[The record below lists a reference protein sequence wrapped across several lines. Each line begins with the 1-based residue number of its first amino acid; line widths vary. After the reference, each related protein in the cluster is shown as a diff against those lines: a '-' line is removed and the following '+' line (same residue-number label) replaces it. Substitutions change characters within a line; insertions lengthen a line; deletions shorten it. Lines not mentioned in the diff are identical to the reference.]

1 MIEAPVMETN
11 TPLRQAAMTPAIL
24 RVTVARLLNWLPSR
38 PMSLLG
44 DEVPAL
50 ARALRRA
57 GVNVTTDGDG
67 SAAAATVLVMAHA
80 SASPATEVQRLLTG
94 VAGPVCLVVLGDAAA
109 QIDRATWEHA
119 LIKAEWRKHPL
130 NERVAPY
137 GELDRVTGL
146 LMVSFERVPA
156 PALAVYPLK
165 ALEEER
171 DLHTDMTREPGRR
184 SDAHMTRY
192 AQAAQFIR
200 PGDRVIDVACGLGYG
215 SYQLA
220 HNSDAAS
227 FTGLDASDYAVEYAN
242 LNFAPVSPTPMT
254 FVVGDAQN
262 LSGMADA
269 SADFAVSVETLEHLP
284 EPDRLL
290 AELHRVLS
298 PHGRVY
304 ASVPNDWSDETGEDP
319 NPFHFHVYDWPRL
332 IAQFQRNGFV
342 IEKAWLQDAGGGQ
355 KRHLSARSM
364 LEIDPAVGPTGDGEW
379 LLVLA
384 RKASAPDQPSKDPLA
399 QARTLLADGHPE
411 AALALLD
418 ADLDGSDSLRDAR
431 KQALAAV
438 ILMLQG
444 QRDGAQQRWQR
455 VQAAARQALSCAG
468 SEAAAAGLLHLAATQ
483 CDGSRGDRP
492 GHAYLV
498 LRQHASV
505 LSDLLGA
512 GDTMLGDGEDRAV
525 VSGPADGAEQINMGA
540 REVRQLIDAKAWLD
554 GKYHEH
560 MQRISELESHT
571 AELELARHWLD
582 GQYHALNAEIQR
594 LNQARG
600 PDVDG
605 IT

>member
-1 MIEAPVMETN
+1 MDTN
-11 TPLRQAAMTPAIL
+11 TLQLQSALTPAAL
-24 RVTVARLLNWLPSR
+24 RVAVARLLKWLPSG
-38 PMSLLG
+38 PIALLG
-44 DEVPAL
+44 DEAPGL
-50 ARALRRA
+50 ARALRQCGVAVVA
-57 GVNVTTDGDG
+57 GGGDT
-67 SAAAATVLVMAHA
+67 AAAAVIVVEHLGVTA
-80 SASPATEVQRLLTG
+80 PADAVQALLTN
-94 VAGPVCLVVLGDAAA
+94 VAGPACFVVVGEAAA
-109 QIDRATWEHA
+109 LADRAAWEGA
-119 LIKAEWRKHPL
+119 VIKAEWRKHPL

-146 LMVSFERVPA
+146 LMMSFERVRA

-220 HNSDAAS
+220 HNSEAAS

-254 FVVGDAQN
+254 FVVGDAQD
-262 LSGMADA
+262 LSGMDDG

-298 PHGRVY
+298 PQGRVY

-332 IAQFQRNGFV
+332 TAQFQRNGFV

-364 LEIDPAVGPTGDGEW
+364 FEIDPAGGPAADGEW

-384 RKASAPDQPSKDPLA
+384 RKATATEQTRFDPLGQVRA
-399 QARTLLADGHPE
+399 LLTDGRTE

-418 ADLDGSDSLRDAR
+418 GAASNEDPLHDAR
-431 KQALAAV
+431 GQALAAI
-438 ILMLQG
+438 ILTLQG
-444 QRDGAQQRWQR
+444 SNELAQQRWKK
-455 VQAAARQALSCAG
+455 VQSAARQALSRPETEG
-468 SEAAAAGLLHLAATQ
+468 AAAGLLHLAVTQ
-483 CDGSRGDRP
+483 CDVVRIDRP
-492 GHAYLV
+492 GQVRQA
-498 LRQHASV
+498 LRQHAALVSE
-505 LSDLLGA
+505 LLGTGDLMA
-512 GDTMLGDGEDRAV
+512 GDAEDRAV
-525 VSGPADGAEQINMGA
+525 VSGPGEGAEQINMGA
-540 REVRQLIDAKAWLD
+540 RDVRQLIDSKAWLD

-560 MQRISELESHT
+560 MQRINELESYT
-571 AELELARHWLD
+571 AELEVARQWLD
-582 GQYHALNAEIQR
+582 GQYHALSAEIQR
-594 LNQARG
+594 LNQARSQAT
-600 PDVDG
+600 DG
-605 IT
+605 TE